1 MVMIKIHELFEDYIK
16 IIIIIKKELK
26 LTARLILLREEQCNT
41 HEEIYDYRG
50 HHD

>member
-1 MVMIKIHELFEDYIK
+1 MVMIKIHELFEEYIK
-16 IIIIIKKELK
+16 IIIIKKELK